1 MCSHV
6 VIYLKFTSNHNLAD
20 NAVAGI
26 AVVIYLKFTSNH
38 NLFYSRSCRWRVVIY
53 LKFTSNHNETLSSHC
68 YAACCNLFKIY
79 IKPQQ

>member
-38 NLFYSRSCRWRVVIY
+38 NFDEKIDFWYVVVIY
-53 LKFTSNHNETLSSHC
+53 LKFTSNHNWYASRLSS
-68 YAACCNLFKIY
+68 YRL
-79 IKPQQ
+79 

>member
-38 NLFYSRSCRWRVVIY
+38 N
-53 LKFTSNHNETLSSHC
+53 
-68 YAACCNLFKIY
+68 
-79 IKPQQ
+79 